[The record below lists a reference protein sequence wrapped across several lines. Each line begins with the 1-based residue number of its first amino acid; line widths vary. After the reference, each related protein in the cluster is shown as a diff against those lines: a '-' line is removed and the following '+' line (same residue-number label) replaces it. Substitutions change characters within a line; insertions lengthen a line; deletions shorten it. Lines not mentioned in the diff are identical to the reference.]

1 VSGFNVSED
10 VDIDDIEDDIDVV
23 NLIFQCNEG
32 DQEVWANVI
41 KEVRVNVMKG
51 TKKSGLM

>member
-1 VSGFNVSED
+1 MSED